1 MARHELNTDHDV
13 FQLQVDG
20 IKNCEIRL
28 ADRDFQVGDLLVL
41 KETEFTGEQMKLQ
54 DYPLVYT
61 GRTWEVEVVAMVHGE
76 KYGLLPDHVLLL
88 TKP

>member
-1 MARHELNTDHDV
+1 MARHELKTDHDV

-20 IKNCEIRL
+20 IKSCEIRL

-76 KYGLLPDHVLLL
+76 KYGLLPGHVLLL

>member
-1 MARHELNTDHDV
+1 MAIHELKTDRDV

-20 IKNCEIRL
+20 IKHCEIRR

-41 KETEFTGEQMKLQ
+41 KETEFTGEQMRQ
-54 DYPLVYT
+54 NDWPCVYT

-76 KYGLLPDHVLLL
+76 KYGILPDHVLLL